1 MILKD
6 ILKKTLR
13 DSKNLFF
20 TQKCLA
26 FYIIMLMQ
34 NKAKH
39 LKLLKIFRIGIFFRQ
54 KIIFFYQAELK
65 YYYGQYDKS
74 LEYINCFLGFYP
86 NHIEARYIK
95 AQLLFLLNK
104 KQKSW
109 EVLIECLKSTKRLK
123 TWLFLSKIIENQS
136 DIIRL
141 EKLYITYIQ
150 SYSQKEQ
157 VVINKYLI
165 AAFKKNHDYIRAK
178 EYIKK
183 SITYC
188 SLEVVNK
195 KSRMIKQDAINAL
208 KDIKKIFDNI
218 GINFFLVSG
227 TFLGCIRESDFIG
240 YDYDID
246 IGIWSEDYND
256 QIKKEILKYGVFI
269 QYDLNWVGGLK
280 LKHINGIKIDI
291 FLHFKEN
298 NKIYHQGDVVKW
310 YNTTFRLQKYNFLND
325 DYYGFEDFD
334 KYLSENYGIWRVKKI
349 DFDNILDTPNS
360 VIINQE
366 AFAIHLYQLLTS
378 EYAKNN
384 KNKILTLLKQYEN
397 DIKAGD

>member
-1 MILKD
+1 M
-6 ILKKTLR
+6 
-13 DSKNLFF
+13 
-20 TQKCLA
+20 
-26 FYIIMLMQ
+26 
-34 NKAKH
+34 
-39 LKLLKIFRIGIFFRQ
+39 
-54 KIIFFYQAELK
+54 
-65 YYYGQYDKS
+65 
-74 LEYINCFLGFYP
+74 
-86 NHIEARYIK
+86 
-95 AQLLFLLNK
+95 
-104 KQKSW
+104 
-109 EVLIECLKSTKRLK
+109 
-123 TWLFLSKIIENQS
+123 SKIIENQS